1 MTERGSPR
9 SERLRL
15 AAAVLRKSA
24 EGFRPEIGLILG
36 SGLGGLADEVSARAE
51 IPYAEIP
58 NFPVPATEGHG
69 GRLILG
75 SLEGRAVAVL
85 QGRAHLYE
93 GHAAWDLALPVR
105 VIADLGVEALI
116 VTNAAGGLNPAFAAG
131 DLMVIDDHINFTG
144 TNPLVGRDDE
154 GLGPRFPD
162 MSRAYDPALRDA
174 ALAASRAEGV
184 AVHTGVYVGVL
195 GPSYETPAEIEMLAR
210 WGADAVGMSTV
221 TEVIAAR
228 HLGLRVLGIS
238 VITNALGRGA
248 RGAQPLAHA
257 EVLAVGS
264 EVGPRVARF
273 VRRVLRTLPPRP

>member
-1 MTERGSPR
+1 VTERGSPR

-36 SGLGGLADEVSARAE
+36 SGLGGLADQVTARAE

-58 NFPVPATEGHG
+58 NFPVPAAEGHG

-144 TNPLVGRDDE
+144 TNPLVGRDDG

-195 GPSYETPAEIEMLAR
+195 GPSYETPAEIEMFAR

>member
-36 SGLGGLADEVSARAE
+36 SGLGGLADQVTARAE

-58 NFPVPATEGHG
+58 NFPVPAAEGHG